1 MFFCGQPASAATDME
16 SFTTQSG
23 ATVQIACINHG
34 SVAILYKGISIQI
47 DPVAQLG
54 GKQIDYGTFGKA
66 DYIFVTHEHAD
77 HLSKE
82 TIQTLSK
89 ETTRLYLN
97 ETSRNQ
103 IGMGEVLRNGDEGTL
118 TADIKFK
125 AVPAYN
131 VTPAALRFHPKG
143 NGNGY
148 VFTIDGLCIYV
159 AGDTEFIEEMKAMP
173 AIDVAFLPANQP
185 YTMTVQQCIDAAKA
199 IRPKVLVPYH
209 LSDTKMEEIKAGLE
223 GSGIDVRLHESLR

>member
-1 MFFCGQPASAATDME
+1 MFICGQPAAADTDME
-16 SFTTQSG
+16 TFTTQSG

-34 SVAILYKGISIQI
+34 SIAIIYKGISIQI
-47 DPVAQLG
+47 DPVGQLG

-66 DYIFVTHEHAD
+66 DYIFVTHEHGD

-89 ETTRLYLN
+89 ESTRLYLN

-118 TADIKFK
+118 TPDIRFK

-131 VTPAALRFHPKG
+131 VSPAALRFHPK
-143 NGNGY
+143 GNGY

-159 AGDTEFIEEMKAMP
+159 AGDTEFIDEMKTMSQ
-173 AIDVAFLPANQP
+173 IDVALLPANQP
-185 YTMTVQQCIDAAKA
+185 YTMTVQQCVDAAKA
-199 IRPKVLVPYH
+199 IRPKVLIPYH
-209 LSDTKMEEIKAGLE
+209 LSDTKIEEIKAGLE